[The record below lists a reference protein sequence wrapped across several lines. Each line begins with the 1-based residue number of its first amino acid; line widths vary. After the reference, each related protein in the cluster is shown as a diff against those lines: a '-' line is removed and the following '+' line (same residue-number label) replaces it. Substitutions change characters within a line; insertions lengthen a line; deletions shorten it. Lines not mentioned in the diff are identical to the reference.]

1 MKRFLLIAFLSCCG
15 GQIDPNPTPAT
26 AAEARYVLLDEED
39 AAQSELRAID
49 RLEGDAGDAE

>member
-1 MKRFLLIAFLSCCG
+1 MKHMLPILLLSCCG
-15 GQIDPNPTPAT
+15 GRVDPNPTPAT

-39 AAQSELRAID
+39 AAKSELRAID